1 MKLLMFSPGRNIK
14 KISGNTSMTN
24 PLEKS
29 KSKRLFNFSLGYIGR
44 PREAEIPDLEVSFE
58 SLDSL
63 LEREKQ
69 FKN

>member
-1 MKLLMFSPGRNIK
+1 MAVQH
-14 KISGNTSMTN
+14 KIMAA
-24 PLEKS
+24 
-29 KSKRLFNFSLGYIGR
+29 SKRARPSVDQPVSVHSENDRVSAASMGYIGR

-69 FKN
+69 LKN

>member
-1 MKLLMFSPGRNIK
+1 MAVQH
-14 KISGNTSMTN
+14 KIMAA
-24 PLEKS
+24 
-29 KSKRLFNFSLGYIGR
+29 SKRERPVVEQRISRVHSDNDRVSAVSMGYIGR

-69 FKN
+69 LKN